1 MGEEFLRRSKISGK
15 KYDVF
20 SCVRIL
26 NPLQAAAY
34 IDNNAEL
41 LDVYISRDS
50 NNKRVM
56 VFLFNRE
63 ATTELYERWCSH
75 TL

>member
-1 MGEEFLRRSKISGK
+1 MGEEFLRRSKITGR

-41 LDVYISRDS
+41 LDVYISRD
-50 NNKRVM
+50 NNDKRIM
-56 VFLFNRE
+56 VFLFDRE
-63 ATTELYERWCSH
+63 ATTKLYEKWCNH
-75 TL
+75 DL

>member
-1 MGEEFLRRSKISGK
+1 MGEEFLRRSKITGR

-34 IDNNAEL
+34 IDNDAEL
-41 LDVYISRDS
+41 LDVYISRD
-50 NNKRVM
+50 NNDKRIM
-56 VFLFNRE
+56 VF
-63 ATTELYERWCSH
+63 
-75 TL
+75 